1 VLPTDRARPTSWS
14 AQFQRLQRY
23 YFSCIHCDTL
33 TNMATISGKVIG
45 KRLELLMKDV
55 GMSQQQLADKA
66 GTSRTRVNTYVKGHR
81 IPDLQVL
88 VRLADALG
96 VRLRDLVDPD

>member
-1 VLPTDRARPTSWS
+1 
-14 AQFQRLQRY
+14 
-23 YFSCIHCDTL
+23 
-33 TNMATISGKVIG
+33 MATISGKVIG